1 MAPIARLGAPGTTR
15 TCDLLNRNQTLYPTE
30 LRVHRRSLA
39 EEEGFEPSVHV
50 LRIRLISNEVV
61 SAAHPL
67 LRKGQFVC
75 ELASYDKTLCF
86 RKP

>member
-1 MAPIARLGAPGTTR
+1 MGI
-15 TCDLLNRNQTLYPTE
+15 
-30 LRVHRRSLA
+30 LA

-67 LRKGQFVC
+67 LRKGQIRMR
-75 ELASYDKTLCF
+75 ASIIRGDLLVAQALSTLSLRSLDKSVA
-86 RKP
+86 